1 MIEGLRIEKN
11 SMSRGERMMSIEIQ
25 TALQARRN
33 NIE

>member
-1 MIEGLRIEKN
+1 MIEGLWFGTK
-11 SMSRGERMMSIEIQ
+11 SMSCGERMMSIEIQ